1 MFFGDSNMSWYCYNI
16 NDKVYVE
23 LDKPSGELEQ
33 QFSNFN
39 DMIDNALANCL
50 QM

>member
-16 NDKVYVE
+16 RENTYVE

-33 QFSNFN
+33 EFSDFT
-39 DMIDNALANCL
+39 DMLENALESSL
-50 QM
+50 V